1 MIRSFHHVA
10 LATRDLDRLC
20 DFYIAHFGFAAGPA
34 FGWQVGQGPVADL
47 LMGLHGSGAEVRLL
61 IRDDICLE
69 LFRFDAPLPSAPV
82 AERGLHETG
91 VSHLCFVTDDIAAD
105 HARLTAA
112 GCRFYSEP
120 QDRIH
125 HRIAYLRDPDGNA
138 IELLE
143 ILSDPH
149 PFGWVRPEKRR
160 EPGWE

>member
-69 LFRFDAPLPSAPV
+69 LFRFDAPLPSPPV
-82 AERGLHETG
+82 AERGLW
-91 VSHLCFVTDDIAAD
+91 S
-105 HARLTAA
+105 RKA
-112 GCRFYSEP
+112 GNRRCRF
-120 QDRIH
+120 
-125 HRIAYLRDPDGNA
+125 
-138 IELLE
+138 
-143 ILSDPH
+143 H
-149 PFGWVRPEKRR
+149 PPCPPSAVPA
-160 EPGWE
+160 